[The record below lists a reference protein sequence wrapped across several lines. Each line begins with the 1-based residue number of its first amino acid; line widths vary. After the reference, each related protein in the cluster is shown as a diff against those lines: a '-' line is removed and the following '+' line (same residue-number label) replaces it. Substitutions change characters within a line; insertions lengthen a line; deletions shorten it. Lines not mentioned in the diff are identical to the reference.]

1 MHISES
7 IALAVDAIRAQ
18 KLRSGLTLLS
28 IGLGVFAIIS
38 STSVVGSLSE
48 VMSTQLADLGEHSFL
63 IQRTP
68 SFQFGGGWRKYQ
80 KRKNITYQQA
90 VMFRDKVS
98 LTNQITISNTSPGVV
113 IKAGLESTDPNVS
126 LIGADA
132 LYFVVNTAT
141 VTTGRAFT
149 EADVDLGRNVAII
162 GHDIVVKLFPGR
174 EPVGQRITVKN
185 QEFEV
190 IGILEERG
198 GMLGQSQDNR
208 VMIPISVFVKYYSSP
223 WDKSVDISVKAI
235 ARDAL
240 QPTMDEA
247 TGVMRALRG
256 VKPWEDNSFEM
267 DTNEALSSQ
276 FSMLSSYIAGIAVV
290 SGLGA
295 LIVAG
300 IGIMNMMLVSVKERT
315 REIGVRKALGA
326 HRSWIVRQFL
336 IEAVTLSQIGG
347 LIGMAGGMFSG
358 FAAVLVIRNLG
369 MPLLTY
375 TVPWFWVIFS
385 VIACSFIGIV
395 FGLYPAYRAAS
406 LDPIEALR
414 YE

>member
-1 MHISES
+1 MHIAES
-7 IALAVDAIRAQ
+7 IALALDAIRAQ

-28 IGLGVFAIIS
+28 IGLGVFAIIA
-38 STSVVGSLSE
+38 STSVVGSLSD
-48 VMSTQLADLGEHSFL
+48 VMTTQLADLGENSFL

-68 SFQFGGGWRKYQ
+68 RMTFGGGWRKYMR
-80 KRKNITYQQA
+80 RKNITYQQA
-90 VMFRDKVS
+90 LAFRDKMT
-98 LTNQITISNTSPGVV
+98 LTNMVSISNTNPAAT
-113 IKAGLESTDPNVS
+113 IKSGLESTDPDVS
-126 LIGADA
+126 VIGVDA
-132 LYFVVNTAT
+132 MYFVVNTAN
-141 VTTGRAFT
+141 VASGRAIVDP
-149 EADVDLGRNVAII
+149 DVDLGRNVAIL
-162 GHDIVVKLFPGR
+162 GKDVVVKLFENVDPI
-174 EPVGQRITVKN
+174 GQHVTIKN
-185 QEFEV
+185 QQFEV
-190 IGILEERG
+190 VGVLEVKG

-208 VMIPISVFVKYYSSP
+208 VLIPISTFVKYYSSP
-223 WDKSVDISVKAI
+223 WDKSVDISVKAVS
-235 ARDAL
+235 RDAVVAS
-240 QPTMDEA
+240 MDEA
-247 TGVMRALRG
+247 TGIMRSLRG
-256 VKPWEDNSFEM
+256 VKPWEENSFEI

-276 FSMLSSYIAGIAVV
+276 FAMLSSYIAGIAVV

-347 LIGMAGGMFSG
+347 LMGMAFGMLTG
-358 FAAVLVIRNLG
+358 LGAVLALRELG

-375 TVPWFWVIFS
+375 SIPWFWVVFS
-385 VIACSFIGIV
+385 VLACSFIGIA

>member
-1 MHISES
+1 MHIRES
-7 IALAVDAIRAQ
+7 VALALDAIRAQ

-38 STSVVGSLSE
+38 STSVVGSLQE

-90 VMFRDKVS
+90 TLFREKLT
-98 LTNQITISNTSPGVV
+98 LTNLVTISNTSPGVV
-113 IKAGLESTDPNVS
+113 VKAGLESTDPDVS

-141 VTTGRAFT
+141 VATGRAFSD
-149 EADVDLGRNVAII
+149 ADVDLSRNVAIV
-162 GHDIVVKLFPGR
+162 GRDVVVKLFSNR
-174 EPVGQRITVKN
+174 DPVGQRVSIKN

-190 IGILEERG
+190 IGVLEERG
-198 GMLGQSQDNR
+198 GLLGQSQDNR
-208 VMIPISVFVKYYSSP
+208 VMIPVSVFVKYYSSP
-223 WDKSVDISVKAI
+223 WDKSVDVSVKAI
-235 ARDAL
+235 SRDAL
-240 QPTMDEA
+240 VPTMDEA
-247 TGVMRALRG
+247 TGIMRSLRD
-256 VKPWEDNSFEM
+256 VKPWEENSFEM

-276 FSMLSSYIAGIAVV
+276 FSMLSSYIAGIAIV

-347 LIGMAGGMFSG
+347 LIGMATGMFAG
-358 FAAVLVIRNLG
+358 FASVLLIRNLG
-369 MPLLTY
+369 MPTLTY
-375 TVPWFWVIFS
+375 SIPWFWVIFS
-385 VIACSFIGIV
+385 VVACSIIGIV